1 MTEPSPTGD
10 PTPAEKPANAIPE
23 ELREFGHF
31 KLERE
36 LGRGAQG
43 VVYLAEDTRL
53 RRRVALKVLTGSAA
67 QSAEVRARF
76 RREGEIASKL
86 DHPGI
91 CGIHEVG
98 EVRGVPFIS
107 MQFLRGST
115 LAGLIQQARSKDGSK
130 TGDKRVD
137 PSNVTTSLV
146 GKDAMQDVLRLIE
159 RAARALHAAH
169 EVGLVHRDIKPGNL
183 MITPDGQP
191 VLLDFGLARDIE
203 DQSEAL
209 TETGQIM
216 GTPAYMAAE
225 QLRGQRDQVD
235 RRTDV
240 YALGVI
246 LYESLTLRL
255 PFDAT
260 SFELLFNQIL
270 QGTPPNPRRFNP
282 RIPPDLRTVIEVA
295 MERDRARRYAS
306 ALDLAEDLRRVRT
319 FEPIQA
325 RAAGPVLR
333 ARKWARREPAKAVA
347 ILALAMFVLSG
358 VGFLVNQRL
367 TRLRTAR
374 EHLDRAEV
382 QLEARDFTGALE
394 AVAQSRESQPNST
407 RALEIKARI
416 ESARQQAAR
425 DAQKAA
431 DLQAAAA
438 ARAESA
444 QQEGE
449 YATQRAD
456 IVALQ
461 QTLLM
466 KRAKVFGEYASGEAR
481 TAFAREEHEL
491 EQKRIVA
498 EQLLQDSQESLERA
512 ARLESAWG
520 RSPETE
526 EAFASFYLARWG
538 EAVDAG
544 DSARSVLFRS
554 LVEQHDPGRVHER
567 ELLGHGELSLTVE
580 PSEAEI
586 YLFRYESYETVRPG
600 DPLPRLVPVP
610 TSGIGRARAGAWV
623 SDFYVGDKCLWITSV
638 EPGSAAET
646 AGLRSGD
653 LVVRLNGQPV
663 GDGLF
668 VTSATVGIEPPARVA
683 SLNGTAI
690 AGPFDWSTAP
700 PRKDGRPDR
709 VRMAGR
715 EDDLHCDRGE
725 LVLEEAEDL
734 VAKGCPGAPFKI
746 LCLHDGEP
754 VELEVSSSSGSGIR
768 CERTAYPLICSSA
781 NRIDAHGAIETDP
794 GSYLLLVRAA
804 GHEDQRVPL
813 VIPRLGRTERHV
825 VLLRVGTTPPGFVYI
840 APGPFTFGGDPK
852 AVESAPAQLVD
863 LPGFFLGRREVTNAE
878 WAEFVDDPETQKRI
892 QASSKPLYV
901 PREKSST
908 PIPEKNRG
916 GPTTPV
922 IGISWNEI
930 RDYLAWRNQR
940 AQAAGAPVRFDL
952 PTEEEWE
959 KGARGV
965 DARAFPWGNRFD
977 FDLVVGLYSKP
988 TALFSAPG
996 GFEPSDES
1004 PFGVQDAGGL
1014 RQEWTSTPFPADRT
1028 APPLYQL
1035 CGGCWIATNDSFFRS
1050 ASRFGQDASVGGGP
1064 MGFRLVARPANDR

>member
-1 MTEPSPTGD
+1 MTEPSPTSGS
-10 PTPAEKPANAIPE
+10 IPD

-43 VVYLAEDTRL
+43 VVYLAEDTTL

-98 EVRGVPFIS
+98 EFRGVPFIS
-107 MQFLRGST
+107 MQFLRGTT

-130 TGDKRVD
+130 TGEKRGD
-137 PSNVTTSLV
+137 SANITTSLV

-159 RAARALHAAH
+159 RSARALHAAH

-183 MITPDGQP
+183 MVSPDGQP

-270 QGTPPNPRRFNP
+270 QGTPPNPRKFNP
-282 RIPPDLRTVIEVA
+282 RIPLDLRTVIEVA

-347 ILALAMFVLSG
+347 ILAFALFALFG
-358 VGFLVNQRL
+358 TGFLVNQRL
-367 TRLRTAR
+367 TRNRTAR
-374 EHLDRAEV
+374 EHLDRAEG
-382 QLEARDFTGALE
+382 LLAARDFTAALE

-416 ESARQQAAR
+416 ESARQLAVR
-425 DAQKAA
+425 DAQKEA
-431 DLQAAAA
+431 DMQAAAA
-438 ARAESA
+438 ARDESA
-444 QQEGE
+444 QKQRE
-449 YATQRAD
+449 YSALRTE

-461 QTLLM
+461 QTLLT

-481 TAFAREEHEL
+481 TAFARQEHEL
-491 EQKRIVA
+491 EQQRIVA
-498 EQLLQDSQESLERA
+498 ERLLQDSRESLERA
-512 ARLESAWG
+512 ARLEAAWG

-526 EAFASFYLARWG
+526 EAFASFYLARWS

-544 DSARSVLFRS
+544 DSARSALFRS
-554 LVEQHDPGRVHER
+554 LVEEHDQGRAHER
-567 ELLGHGELSLTVE
+567 ELLGRGELSLTVE
-580 PSEAEI
+580 PSEAEV

-610 TSGIGRARAGAWV
+610 TSGTGHARAGAWV
-623 SDFYVGDKCLWITSV
+623 SDFYPGDKCLWITSV
-638 EPGSAAET
+638 EPGSIAEG
-646 AGLRSGD
+646 AGLRAGD

-663 GDGLF
+663 GDGMF
-668 VTSATVGIEPPARVA
+668 VTSASDGIDPPARVA
-683 SLNGTAI
+683 SLNGRAI
-690 AGPFDWSTAP
+690 AGPLDWSKVP
-700 PRKDGRPDR
+700 PRKGGQPDR
-709 VRMAGR
+709 LRISGR
-715 EDDLHCDRGE
+715 EEDLECERGE
-725 LVLEEAEDL
+725 LILEKAEDL
-734 VAKGCPGAPFKI
+734 VAQGCTGVSFKI

-754 VELEVSSSSGSGIR
+754 VELEVSSPSGSGIR

-781 NRIDAHGAIETDP
+781 NRVDAQGVIESDP

-813 VIPRLGRTERHV
+813 LIPRLGRTESHV
-825 VLLRVGTTPPGFVYI
+825 TLFRAGTTPPGFVYV
-840 APGPFTFGGDPK
+840 APGSFTFGGDPQ
-852 AVESAPAQLVD
+852 AVESAPARQVD
-863 LPGFFLGRREVTNAE
+863 LQGYFLGRREVTNAE
-878 WAEFVDDPETQKRI
+878 WAEFVGDPETQKLI
-892 QASSKPLYV
+892 KASLTPLYV
-901 PREKSST
+901 PRDPDST
-908 PIPEKNRG
+908 PIPEQYQG

-922 IGISWNEI
+922 MGISWNDARE
-930 RDYLAWRNQR
+930 YLAWRNR
-940 AQAAGAPVRFDL
+940 KAREAGELLRYDL
-952 PTEEEWE
+952 PTEEEWQ

-965 DARAFPWGNRFD
+965 DARSFPWGNRFD
-977 FDLVVGLYSKP
+977 FDLVVGQRSKP
-988 TALFSAPG
+988 ADLPDVSG
-996 GFEPSDES
+996 GFEPCDES
-1004 PFGVQDAGGL
+1004 PFGVQDVGGL
-1014 RQEWTSTPFPADRT
+1014 RQEWTSVPYSIDPR
-1028 APPLYQL
+1028 APPAYRK
-1035 CGGCWIATNDSFFRS
+1035 CGGSWLFTNESWFRS
-1050 ASRFGQDASVGGGP
+1050 ASCFGQDAAVGGGW